1 MGIVFGIVIFISL
14 YGMFYLGYHL
24 GSKNSKD
31 SKVVKD
37 TKVKK
42 VSDGIT
48 ARQASD
54 VLKPLFTKTVAE
66 MAMYDA
72 QGNKKGSDTC
82 VVVAGALKKAIDIL
96 DGIEDD

>member
-14 YGMFYLGYHL
+14 YGMFYFGYRL
-24 GSKNSKD
+24 GSKNPKEN
-31 SKVVKD
+31 KIVKEN
-37 TKVKK
+37 KI
-42 VSDGIT
+42 SDGIT

-82 VVVAGALKKAIDIL
+82 VVVAGALKKAIDTL